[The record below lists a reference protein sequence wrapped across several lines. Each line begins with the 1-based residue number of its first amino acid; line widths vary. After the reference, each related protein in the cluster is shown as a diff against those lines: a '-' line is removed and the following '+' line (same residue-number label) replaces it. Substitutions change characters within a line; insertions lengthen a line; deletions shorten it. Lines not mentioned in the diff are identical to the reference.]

1 MVVALPCSPAE
12 PLVCCPADPCGA
24 FFTWAFSSSISC
36 CRMRSFSSVLCALA
50 FVATPQAQHKAN
62 ANAVFFI
69 VPPSQVW
76 ITVAVAG
83 WAGNVAGWLA
93 PLDKGFGSAD
103 RASRT
108 STGFARNL
116 ARLACDLAGLQ
127 RGEHQPDRGHEHQA
141 VGDERS
147 VRALGAVRLGGEVP
161 VCVVDRKQV
170 GLGRLMKRI
179 EDELQREHDEK
190 HRGDLEEQRE

>member
-12 PLVCCPADPCGA
+12 PVACCPADPCGA

-62 ANAVFFI
+62 ANAVLFI
-69 VPPSQVW
+69 VAPSQVW
-76 ITVAVAG
+76 IADRWLAG
-83 WAGNVAGWLA
+83 LATMPAGWL
-93 PLDKGFGSAD
+93 PSKKVIFGGSSLEA
-103 RASRT
+103 
-108 STGFARNL
+108 STGFARDV

-127 RGEHQPDRGHEHQA
+127 RGEHQPDRGHEYQP

-147 VRALGAVRLGGEVP
+147 VRTLRAVRLSGEVP
-161 VCVVDRKQV
+161 VCV
-170 GLGRLMKRI
+170 
-179 EDELQREHDEK
+179 
-190 HRGDLEEQRE
+190 